1 MMQYLVAIIAFPL
14 LLVGWV
20 LVQQASRRFAKSHP
34 EFGPAREEGGGLWH
48 ELWLPFQKN
57 LQEKR
62 ADEKAEI
69 VLSICLSDHY

>member
-34 EFGPAREEGGGLWH
+34 EFGPAREEGGGCGTSCGCH
-48 ELWLPFQKN
+48 SKKVCRKKGRTKKQ
-57 LQEKR
+57 R
-62 ADEKAEI
+62 
-69 VLSICLSDHY
+69 

>member
-34 EFGPAREEGGGLWH
+34 EFGPAREEGGGAVA
-48 ELWLPFQKN
+48 
-57 LQEKR
+57 R
-62 ADEKAEI
+62 AVVAIPKKFAGKKGGRKSRDSPEYLFI
-69 VLSICLSDHY
+69 